1 MKKIFW
7 LIFLILILSS
17 CWEEPC
23 KTVECVEAQ
32 MKMQEFQEQKR
43 VDQEKKD
50 EVALEKKRLYELEKL
65 KIEAS
70 KPVATKRLENQEA
83 WNESLEYLE
92 NSQKARDVIEW
103 AAIWYG
109 IFKILVD

>member
-1 MKKIFW
+1 
-7 LIFLILILSS
+7 
-17 CWEEPC
+17 
-23 KTVECVEAQ
+23 
-32 MKMQEFQEQKR
+32 MQEFQEQKR

-83 WNESLEYLE
+83 
-92 NSQKARDVIEW
+92 
-103 AAIWYG
+103 
-109 IFKILVD
+109 